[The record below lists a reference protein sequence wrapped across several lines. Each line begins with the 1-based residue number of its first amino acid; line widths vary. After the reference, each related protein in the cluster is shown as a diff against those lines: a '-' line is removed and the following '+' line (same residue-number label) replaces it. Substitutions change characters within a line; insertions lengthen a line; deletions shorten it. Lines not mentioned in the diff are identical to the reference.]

1 MSRKPVQGKTGRS
14 TTVMIDGSGVFT
26 TEGNVA
32 GDRAGR
38 LTKARDEQRQ
48 QFADKRAAIE
58 KEHRK
63 ASVAK
68 VDDKFNA
75 ASDAVEL
82 NFKSSTVGLVNLK
95 DYVALSKKRD
105 ADEEAGCVCAC
116 VCVAWRCWCRGGG
129 LRGVGGGRG
138 VVGGVVDGGGG
149 RGGGRVVG
157 DKKAAEGGALVAVA
171 MAMAN
176 VVCFVG
182 EGPIEIT
189 CSFRPTHVRDR
200 LLVLLRRPV
209 L

>member
-1 MSRKPVQGKTGRS
+1 MDHSSTGLS
-14 TTVMIDGSGVFT
+14 TVADHTFSSLPSATVERPYMIDGSGVFT

-75 ASDAVEL
+75 ASDTVEL

-105 ADEEAGCVCAC
+105 ADEEAGCVC
-116 VCVAWRCWCRGGG
+116 VCVVWRCWCRGGG

-138 VVGGVVDGGGG
+138 VVGGGGGG
-149 RGGGRVVG
+149 GGEAGRGG
-157 DKKAAEGGALVAVA
+157 AGGGGVAWW
-171 MAMAN
+171 
-176 VVCFVG
+176 G
-182 EGPIEIT
+182 IKGG
-189 CSFRPTHVRDR
+189 
-200 LLVLLRRPV
+200 
-209 L
+209 